1 MAMQPEFRKTHMFL
15 ITAHEIWE
23 AFLQTNS
30 MIYMIAQIYKIN
42 WKNMQ
47 LNKEISVWLKTITLW
62 GSMDGIR
69 LLSTY

>member
-1 MAMQPEFRKTHMFL
+1 MQPEFRQTHMFL

-42 WKNMQ
+42 GKNMQ
-47 LNKEISVWLKTITLW
+47 LNKEISV
-62 GSMDGIR
+62 
-69 LLSTY
+69 